1 MRRGAALARRSA
13 VLSSSRGVRVGYV
26 TAATGT
32 ALGPGEVLLEMRT
45 SVIGIEDT
53 RELIHGAA
61 LDTKG
66 HGVFGTSGCGVVKA
80 VGKAEV
86 GLSPGD
92 LVLAIAALP
101 GVDEGRKG
109 IWHGKGTDVVMPIS
123 STIRVGDGGAHKGVD
138 QEAKEAATLPLLLS
152 AYHILNHLKANDTLV
167 IDELSTDCLQS
178 AIIEVAKAK
187 RVTIKSIDSSS
198 RRATIKGAQLAVTC
212 RSGSNSVNMMR
223 TLGVGGTLLVYN
235 GPIMEPLD
243 AESTVNIPVASSIF
257 SDVTIQGFGGFQYW
271 HQADPKAV
279 REALH
284 GVQTLLKDGKL
295 SANALM
301 SNVREFTTAN
311 DALLATALHHSA
323 KGSGLT
329 LLDLSK

>member
-1 MRRGAALARRSA
+1 MRRGVALARRSA
-13 VLSSSRGVRVGYV
+13 ILSSSQGVRVGDV
-26 TAATGT
+26 TAATGA

-61 LDTKG
+61 LDANG
-66 HGVFGTSGCGVVKA
+66 HGVFGTSGCGIVKA

-101 GVDEGRKG
+101 GADEGRKG
-109 IWHGKGTDVVMPIS
+109 LWHVKGTNVVMPIS
-123 STIRVGDGGAHKGVD
+123 STIRVGNGGAHKGVD

-152 AYHILNHLKANDTLV
+152 AYHILDHLKDNDILV

-187 RVTIKSIDSSS
+187 RVTIKSADSSK
-198 RRATIKGAQLAVTC
+198 RATIKGAQLAVTC

-223 TLGVGGTLLVYN
+223 TLGVSGTLLVYN
-235 GPIMEPLD
+235 GPIVEPLD

-279 REALH
+279 RKAFH
-284 GVQTLLKDGKL
+284 GVQTLFKDGKL
-295 SANALM
+295 SANRLL
-301 SNVREFTTAN
+301 SNAREFTPAN
-311 DALLATALHHSA
+311 DALLAEALHHSA